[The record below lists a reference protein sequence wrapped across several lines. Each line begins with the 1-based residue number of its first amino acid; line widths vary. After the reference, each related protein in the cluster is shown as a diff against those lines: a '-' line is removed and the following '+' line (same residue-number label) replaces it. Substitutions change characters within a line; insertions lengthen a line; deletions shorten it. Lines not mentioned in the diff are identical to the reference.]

1 MIDFTDIELA
11 NLRNNLRLVKSQV
24 NAERLDVDFL
34 VRQLDKL
41 DDLLRRMAELQAHGS
56 QARRFE
62 ALYNVS
68 RVLGSSLD
76 LQTVLDQ
83 VMDAIIQLTGA
94 ERGFLML
101 RDDDGGLA
109 VKAARNLDQQ
119 TIGSDDFRYS
129 RTVANQVI
137 DSGTPILTTNATED
151 PRFAGTASIVA
162 QSLRSIMASPLRV
175 RGSVIGV
182 AYVDSQATAGLFH
195 ETDLDALDAFSSQAA
210 MALDN
215 AMLFAAT
222 DEALSSRIDQ
232 LRQLRRV
239 DLQLSETLDAD
250 RAKAITLEWACRL
263 AGASGGYLGL
273 VEGDTLHSVDS
284 YGAVDHTIASL
295 TETFPACHEVMQSG
309 QTVNA
314 GDTLLVPI
322 RRETDVVGV
331 VVLVNGQPFSEEQQ
345 DMVERVVARA
355 AVSIENARLY
365 AAVRAADK
373 AKSEFVGIVAHDLK
387 SPMTGIKGYA
397 DLMLMLGDLNEQQI
411 EYLGHISNT
420 VERMQ
425 ILVSDLADI
434 SRIESGHFFMDEI
447 KVSVEGV
454 VQAVKDSVLPQ
465 ITARNHQLVE
475 DIVPGLPDLWVDYY
489 RLLQVLINLISNAY
503 KYTPDGGTITFRAY
517 QDSDRVCFVVEDTGI
532 GMSPEQIAKLGT
544 KFWRADDQF
553 TRSQPGT
560 GLGFSITQ
568 SLVEQMGSRVEI
580 ESTVGQGSKFSFSV
594 AIANA
599 SFPFTTFG

>member
-1 MIDFTDIELA
+1 MTNFTEIELA

-24 NAERLDVDFL
+24 NAERLDGDFL

-41 DDLLRRMAELQAHGS
+41 DDLLLRVAELQAQRS
-56 QARRFE
+56 QAHRFE

-101 RDDDGGLA
+101 RDDDGGLT
-109 VKAARNLDQQ
+109 VQAARNLDQQ

-137 DSGTPILTTNATED
+137 DSGMPILTTNATED

-195 ETDLDALDAFSSQAA
+195 ESDLDALDAFSSQAA

-215 AMLFAAT
+215 AILFAAT

-273 VEGDTLHSVDS
+273 VERDALHSVDS
-284 YGAVDHTIASL
+284 YGVVDRTITSL
-295 TETFPACHEVMQSG
+295 TETFPACHEVMRSG

-331 VVLVNGQPFSEEQQ
+331 VVLVDGQPFSEEQQ

-365 AAVRAADK
+365 AAVRDADK

-447 KVSVEGV
+447 TVSVEGV

-465 ITARNHQLVE
+465 ITAHNHQFVE

-489 RLLQVLINLISNAY
+489 RLLQILINLISNAY

-517 QDSDRVCFVVEDTGI
+517 QDGDRVCFVVEDTGI
-532 GMSPEQIAKLGT
+532 GMSAEQIAKLGT

-553 TRSQPGT
+553 IRSQPGT

-599 SFPFTTFG
+599 SFPFTTSG